1 MIFRLFI
8 PECQAALVEA
18 GGNKIERS
26 SDYYDNAA
34 ILVQLGLI
42 PPPPA
47 VQPPRSWRLDGLDSR
62 PSSDS
67 AALKPY
73 CRSDKSACP
82 PVNKV

>member
-47 VQPPRSWRLDGLDSR
+47 VQR
-62 PSSDS
+62 PG
-67 AALKPY
+67 AGG
-73 CRSDKSACP
+73 
-82 PVNKV
+82 